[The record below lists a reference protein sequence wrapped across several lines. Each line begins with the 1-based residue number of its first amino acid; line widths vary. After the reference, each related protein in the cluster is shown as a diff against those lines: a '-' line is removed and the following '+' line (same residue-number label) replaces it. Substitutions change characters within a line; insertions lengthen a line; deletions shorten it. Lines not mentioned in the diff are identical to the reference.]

1 MSLTPSSIQS
11 GTNIITEDI
20 VLSSD
25 FTLPANCVLIFQGG
39 KFVTATGVTS
49 ASVTGN
55 NTVVVA
61 GLNTIFGSGVTVSG
75 SWKVPEFYPEWFDND
90 GTFNDAVR
98 INKAIAMA
106 SNANPT
112 GGIVKLTGSYNI
124 SSTIIVPIFVNLE
137 GANPYGTSIVVYGND
152 NNQLPELIDS
162 DLSSRLTL
170 TPEERLSSYSHY
182 YQSPINMYS
191 KDSNYTPPIKLSPA
205 IYFHNRNFTTN
216 RACGAKNFTLK
227 CRGVDCDGI
236 VVDNPYDQ
244 SVWENIQVE
253 DVNIQRSAFVFRK
266 YLINVGQTV
275 LLKNCMGLK
284 KRFPEEDEQ
293 HHPNY
298 NKDYCFKKGQPA
310 APVFKFYAI
319 NETTLIG
326 CKAFAFSP
334 QHFLE
339 ENEGDLSV
347 LKADIMRLYRY
358 YNPDITLTD
367 EQIEATAIYREF
379 YKETYY
385 RLLGGTC
392 FEFMDCHGITIEGCS
407 VADASTGILI
417 NAKNRNVGGY
427 TVTGLTAEKVWSYD
441 LFTDYSNS
449 NEVSHLCILPI
460 RKLNTTSGIMLNR
473 CALSYIVTVREQ
485 DIALKVGQHN
495 FIYSVQQINTMVN
508 HDDNSIEQV
517 RVTPAGNSNVLVPS
531 YNTGSRGGVN
541 VSNQLAVRGLTDNA
555 YAVPGS
561 DSSRVNCSVSINA
574 LATGGIVYSNG
585 KERISLKNT
594 STDDSTAIKNNA
606 GNELLKVA
614 TATTGATSLRLQV
627 NVNGTMKYLPVEIGA
642 VDANGYCTLRVKTN

>member
-1 MSLTPSSIQS
+1 MSLTPTSIQS

-20 VLSSD
+20 VFSDD
-25 FTLPANCVLIFQGG
+25 FTLPANCELIFQGG

-49 ASVTGN
+49 ATISGN
-55 NTVVVA
+55 KTVVMA
-61 GLNTIFGSGVTVSG
+61 GLTTIFGPGITASG
-75 SWKVPEFYPEWFDND
+75 SWKVAEYYPEWFDYD
-90 GTFNDAVR
+90 GVIDDAVR
-98 INKAIAMA
+98 INKAITMA

-112 GGIVKLTGSYNI
+112 GGIVKLNGSYKIN
-124 SSTIIVPIFVNLE
+124 STIIVPILVNLE
-137 GANPYGTSIVVYGND
+137 GANPYGTSIKVFESNLSPFSGPSD
-152 NNQLPELIDS
+152 SELS
-162 DLSSRLTL
+162 ARLNL
-170 TPEERLSSYSHY
+170 DAERLSSYSLY
-182 YQSPINMYS
+182 EQAPITWQSSSQCNLPS
-191 KDSNYTPPIKLSPA
+191 ELKPA
-205 IYFHNRNFTTN
+205 IYFYNRNYTTN

-227 CRGVDCDGI
+227 CEGVDCDGI

-244 SVWENIQVE
+244 SIWENIQVE

-266 YLINVGQTV
+266 YLINVGQTI
-275 LLKNCMGLK
+275 LLKNCMGWK
-284 KRFPEEDEQ
+284 KKFSGEDGQ
-293 HHPNY
+293 HQPFY
-298 NKDYCFKKGQPA
+298 NNGYCFKKGQPA

-334 QHFLE
+334 QQFLE

-358 YNPDITLTD
+358 YNPDITLTN

-531 YNTGSRGGVN
+531 YHTGSRGGVN